1 MKKISIVTPM
11 YNESPMVHLF
21 ITTLDGVL
29 SKLSEYDYEIICVN
43 DGSKDNT
50 LDLLKQE
57 QESNKRLVIVDLSRN
72 WGQEAAIRAGLL
84 TASGDA
90 IIPMDADLQDPPA
103 LLPEMIKKWEEGFEV
118 VNAKRVSRKKDTA
131 FKRNSAGLYYRILDK
146 LSPKV
151 KIPQNVNNFRLLDRK
166 VVDTINALPETN
178 RVLRIEIPFVGFKIC
193 QIEFARQKR
202 AKGESHYPLK
212 SMINLAT
219 SSLTSLST
227 KPLSWSMPITISM
240 FCLFLLSG
248 IAELVLFILQMC
260 DVYHFMNEIGY
271 WGWAIINVI
280 LLLGFAVGFMLTVL
294 SLYTAKVVEESQNR
308 PSVIIREVIRK

>member
-11 YNESPMVHLF
+11 YNEAPMVHLF
-21 ITTLDGVL
+21 VETLEGVL
-29 SKLSEYDYEIICVN
+29 SKLQGYEYEIVCVN

-50 LDLLKQE
+50 LELLKQE
-57 QESNKRLVIVDLSRN
+57 QENNNHLVIVDLSRN
-72 WGQEAAIRAGLL
+72 WGQESAVRAGLL

-90 IIPMDADLQDPPA
+90 VIPMDADLQDPPE
-103 LLPEMIKKWEEGFEV
+103 LLPEMIGKWEEGFEV

-131 FKRNSAGLYYRILDK
+131 FKRNSAGIYYRILDK

-151 KIPQNVNNFRLLDRK
+151 KIPQNVNNFRLLDRN
-166 VVDTINALPETN
+166 VVDTINQLPETN
-178 RVLRIEIPFVGFKIC
+178 RVLRIEVPFVGFKIC
-193 QIEFARQKR
+193 EVEFARQER

-227 KPLSWSMPITISM
+227 KPLSWSMPISIVL
-240 FCLFLLSG
+240 FCLFVLSG
-248 IAELVLFILQMC
+248 ITELVLFILQVC
-260 DVYHFMNEIGY
+260 HVHIFMSEVGY
-271 WGWAIINVI
+271 WGWLIINVL
-280 LLLGFAVGFMLTVL
+280 LLLGFVMGFMLTIL
-294 SLYTAKVVEESQNR
+294 SLYTAKIVEESQGR

>member
-21 ITTLDGVL
+21 IATLDGVL
-29 SKLSEYDYEIICVN
+29 SKLSGYDYEIVCVN
-43 DGSKDNT
+43 DGSKDDT
-50 LDLLKQE
+50 LELLKQE
-57 QESNKRLVIVDLSRN
+57 QDSNNHIVIVDLSRN
-72 WGQEAAIRAGLL
+72 FGQEAAIRAGLL

-90 IIPMDADLQDPPA
+90 IIPMDADLQDPPS
-103 LLPEMIKKWEEGFEV
+103 LLPEMINKWEEGFEV

-178 RVLRIEIPFVGFKIC
+178 RVLRIEIPFVGYKTC
-193 QIEFARQKR
+193 QIEFARQER

-227 KPLSWSMPITISM
+227 KPLSWSLPITITL
-240 FCLFLLSG
+240 FCLFFLSS
-248 IAELVLFILQMC
+248 IAELVLFILQIC
-260 DVYHFMNEIGY
+260 DVYHFLSEVGY
-271 WGWAIINVI
+271 WGWAIINVV
-280 LLLGFAVGFMLTVL
+280 LLLGFIIGFMLTVL